1 MILPDCASG
10 KPKENQNYGRCHE
23 MKLPNAQLATVP
35 ERKVTHY
42 LLNPAHPAGGS
53 KASFFLR
60 FGFIGIE
67 WRQLAEALLRHARE
81 KEVVETEET
90 RHGTR
95 YVVEGPLT
103 APDGT
108 VLNVRSAWYIDPG
121 SDAPRF
127 VTAHPLP
134 KL

>member
-1 MILPDCASG
+1 
-10 KPKENQNYGRCHE
+10 
-23 MKLPNAQLATVP
+23 MKLPNAELATVP

-60 FGFIGIE
+60 FGFAAAE
-67 WRQLAEALLRHARE
+67 WQKLAEALLRLARE
-81 KEVVETEET
+81 NEIVETKIT
-90 RHGTR
+90 PHGR
-95 YVVEGPLT
+95 RCVVDGRLT

-108 VLNVRSAWYIDPG
+108 SLKVRSAWYIDVAG
-121 SDAPRF
+121 GAPRF

-134 KL
+134 K

>member
-1 MILPDCASG
+1 
-10 KPKENQNYGRCHE
+10 
-23 MKLPNAQLATVP
+23 MKLPNAQSATVP

-53 KASFFLR
+53 KAWFFLR
-60 FGFIGIE
+60 FGFTVAD
-67 WRQLAEALLRHARE
+67 WQWLAAALLRHARE
-81 KEVVETEET
+81 NEVAETEQT
-90 RHGTR
+90 PHGVR
-95 YVVEGPLT
+95 YVVDGPLT

-108 VLNVRSAWYIDPG
+108 SLNVRTAWYINPG